1 MSEITLDSLIE
12 EHEELGV
19 LYEIDNFVVP
29 YQYNNM
35 QKYRDWLAKTER
47 FLFANYPN
55 DKDCLEFQNIS
66 KEKLTKTQQ
75 EKLIAILKAFK
86 EIPTIVSINQNTNIN
101 EVENTN
107 NNPINVNINNNN
119 SQTQNQEQS
128 IAIEF
133 FLEAIKDELT
143 GKQIK
148 EINSIIKES
157 DNDVKKAR
165 PKIIEK
171 IKEFGIDTVSNIITN
186 IITNPT
192 IWNYLLNK

>member
-1 MSEITLDSLIE
+1 MSEITLDSLIQ

-128 IAIEF
+128 IAIEL

>member
-12 EHEELGV
+12 EHKELGE
-19 LYEIDNFVVP
+19 LYEIGNYFVT

-55 DKDCLEFQNIS
+55 DKDCLEFQKIS
-66 KEKLTKTQQ
+66 KKELTKTQQ
-75 EKLIAILKAFK
+75 EELIAILKAFK

-128 IAIEF
+128 IAIEL

-165 PKIIEK
+165 PKII
-171 IKEFGIDTVSNIITN
+171 
-186 IITNPT
+186 
-192 IWNYLLNK
+192 

>member
-1 MSEITLDSLIE
+1 MNEITLDSLIQ

-19 LYEIDNFVVP
+19 LYEIKNYFVT
-29 YQYNNM
+29 YQYNDM
-35 QKYRDWLAKTER
+35 QKYRNWLAKTER

-128 IAIEF
+128 ITIEL

>member
-1 MSEITLDSLIE
+1 MSEITLDSLIQ

-19 LYEIDNFVVP
+19 LYEIDNYFVT

-47 FLFANYPN
+47 FLFTNYPN
-55 DKDCLEFQNIS
+55 DKYCLEFQEIS
-66 KEKLTKTQQ
+66 KEELTKTQQ

-128 IAIEF
+128 IAIEL

-157 DNDVKKAR
+157 DNDVKKAH

>member
-1 MSEITLDSLIE
+1 MNEITLDSLIQ

-19 LYEIDNFVVP
+19 LYEIKNYFVT

-35 QKYRDWLAKTER
+35 QKYRNWLAKTER

-107 NNPINVNINNNN
+107 NNPININININNNN
-119 SQTQNQEQS
+119 SQTQNQ
-128 IAIEF
+128 
-133 FLEAIKDELT
+133 
-143 GKQIK
+143 
-148 EINSIIKES
+148 
-157 DNDVKKAR
+157 
-165 PKIIEK
+165 
-171 IKEFGIDTVSNIITN
+171 
-186 IITNPT
+186 
-192 IWNYLLNK
+192 

>member
-1 MSEITLDSLIE
+1 MSEITLDSLIQ

-19 LYEIDNFVVP
+19 LYEMDNFVVP

-47 FLFANYPN
+47 FLFNKYPN
-55 DKDCLEFQNIS
+55 DKDCLEFKNIS

-86 EIPTIVSINQNTNIN
+86 ELPTIVSINQNTNIN
-101 EVENTN
+101 EIENTN
-107 NNPINVNINNNN
+107 NNPINVNINNSN

-128 IAIEF
+128 IAINL

-143 GKQIK
+143 GKQGK
-148 EINSIIKES
+148 EIKAIIEES
-157 DNDVKKAR
+157 GNDVKKAR

-171 IKEFGIDTVSNIITN
+171 LKEFGIDTLSNIITN
-186 IITNPT
+186 ILTNPM
-192 IWNYLLNK
+192 IFDKINIL

>member
-1 MSEITLDSLIE
+1 MNEITLDSLIQ

-19 LYEIDNFVVP
+19 LYEIKNYFVT
-29 YQYNNM
+29 YQYNDM
-35 QKYRDWLAKTER
+35 QKYRNWLAKTER

-86 EIPTIVSINQNTNIN
+86 EIPTIVLINQNTNIN

-128 IAIEF
+128 IAIEL

>member
-1 MSEITLDSLIE
+1 MSEITLDSLIQ
-12 EHEELGV
+12 EHEELGE

-29 YQYNNM
+29 YQYNDM
-35 QKYRDWLAKTER
+35 RKYRDWLAKTER
-47 FLFANYPN
+47 FLFNKYPN
-55 DKDCLEFQNIS
+55 DKDCLEFQKIS
-66 KEKLTKTQQ
+66 KKTLTKTQQ
-75 EKLIAILKAFK
+75 EQLIAILKAFK
-86 EIPTIVSINQNTNIN
+86 EIPSIVSINQNTNIN

-107 NNPINVNINNNN
+107 NNPINININNNN

-128 IAIEF
+128 IAIEL

>member
-1 MSEITLDSLIE
+1 MSEITLDSLIQ

-19 LYEIDNFVVP
+19 LYEIGNYFVT

-55 DKDCLEFQNIS
+55 DKDCLEFQKIS
-66 KEKLTKTQQ
+66 KKELTKTQQ
-75 EKLIAILKAFK
+75 EELIAILKAFK

-128 IAIEF
+128 IAIEL

-157 DNDVKKAR
+157 NNDVKKAR

-186 IITNPT
+186 ILTNPMLFDK
-192 IWNYLLNK
+192 INIL

>member
-1 MSEITLDSLIE
+1 MSEITLDSLIQ
-12 EHEELGV
+12 EHEELAE

-29 YQYNNM
+29 YQYNDM
-35 QKYRDWLAKTER
+35 RKYRDWLAKTER
-47 FLFANYPN
+47 FLFNKYPN
-55 DKDCLEFQNIS
+55 DKDCLEFQKIS
-66 KEKLTKTQQ
+66 KKTLTKTQQ
-75 EKLIAILKAFK
+75 EQLIAILKAFK
-86 EIPTIVSINQNTNIN
+86 EIPSIVSINQNTNIN

-107 NNPINVNINNNN
+107 NNPINININNNN

-128 IAIEF
+128 IAIEL

>member
-1 MSEITLDSLIE
+1 MNEITLDSLIQ

-19 LYEIDNFVVP
+19 LYEIKNYFVT
-29 YQYNNM
+29 YQYNDM
-35 QKYRDWLAKTER
+35 QKYRNWLAKTKR

-75 EKLIAILKAFK
+75 QELIAILKAFK

-128 IAIEF
+128 IAIEL